1 MRLGQLARK
10 LELRPA
16 EIVTFLAHNSIQIEE
31 GANTRLEDDLVAMV
45 LRKFNPNLIKEV
57 IGETVDKQEPETL
70 EPVVLAESISQASE
84 ASPVEQPEV
93 EPDMAKETAEV
104 IKAPKVALTGLKVLG
119 KIDLPEKKKKE
130 EQPELLTEVPQV
142 QPVERTLLPRT
153 QNIQRKGNREQRARK
168 NPIAIQREREA
179 LEAQQ
184 KREEQAEREKERK
197 TRNYHKK
204 VKMSPPTKAVRLVDE
219 PVMQMSAKE
228 LEEGP
233 KTWLGRLI
241 KWFTT
246 A

>member
-16 EIVTFLAHNSIQIEE
+16 EIVAFLAKNSIQIEE
-31 GANTRLEDDLVAMV
+31 GANTRLEDDLVTII
-45 LRKFNPNLIKEV
+45 LRNFNPDMIPGV
-57 IGETVDKQEPETL
+57 IGETVEKKEPETL
-70 EPVVLAESISQASE
+70 EPVVLVETIIQASE
-84 ASPVEQPEV
+84 AELLEQPEV
-93 EPDMAKETAEV
+93 EADMAKEMADV
-104 IKAPKVALTGLKVLG
+104 IKAPKVALSGLKVLG

-130 EQPELLTEVPQV
+130 EPPEVQAEGPPV
-142 QPVERTLLPRT
+142 QPAEKTLLPRT
-153 QNIQRKGNREQRARK
+153 PSIERKGNREQRARK
-168 NPIAIQREREA
+168 NPIAVQREREA
-179 LEAQQ
+179 LEAQK

-197 TRNYHKK
+197 TRNYQKK

-233 KTWLGRLI
+233 KTWLGRLL

>member
-31 GANTRLEDDLVAMV
+31 GANTRLEDELVTMI
-45 LRKFNPNLIKEV
+45 LRNFNPDLITEV
-57 IGETVDKQEPETL
+57 IGEQVDKKEPETQ
-70 EPVVLAESISQASE
+70 EPVVLAESIIQPSE
-84 ASPVEQPEV
+84 ANPVERPEV
-93 EPDMAKETAEV
+93 EADMAKETAEI
-104 IKAPKVALTGLKVLG
+104 IKVPKVALSGLKVLG

-130 EQPELLTEVPQV
+130 EQPELLAEVPLV
-142 QPVERTLLPRT
+142 QPVEKKLLPRT
-153 QNIQRKGNREQRARK
+153 QNVERRGNREQRARK

-179 LEAQQ
+179 LEAQK
-184 KREEQAEREKERK
+184 KREEQAEREKERR

-228 LEEGP
+228 LEERP